1 MPHYPSSSPP
11 LRSHARR
18 PAVPILPVHCRRG
31 RSCSRRRIL
40 IYAPF
45 SRLGRS
51 HATSHL
57 HVVPLRASMRSDLGE
72 EGLPPPLM
80 WVRERR
86 GALPL
91 AWVRRGRGGN
101 PKSAICTV
109 PWKWAVRAFL
119 GLDILGDEAYKAST
133 SENRFTETNT
143 LKRPSLKNRLFLE
156 MLVLKCLSL

>member
-1 MPHYPSSSPP
+1 MGQ
-11 LRSHARR
+11 REK
-18 PAVPILPVHCRRG
+18 G
-31 RSCSRRRIL
+31 
-40 IYAPF
+40 
-45 SRLGRS
+45 G
-51 HATSHL
+51 ATTC
-57 HVVPLRASMRSDLGE
+57 VGE
-72 EGLPPPLM
+72 E
-80 WVRERR
+80 RER
-86 GALPL
+86 
-91 AWVRRGRGGN
+91 GN